1 MIQLL
6 QALFSTMRFEPQP
19 KRHEV
24 GTRSVV
30 KVVKYETKS
39 ASPPTSSEIQSKT
52 RTCSR
57 TKHDIDGDIKRLE
70 NAFFNGHELQSG
82 FVIETTLKTLLAVC
96 PRERRRKDAYKSLIN
111 ALGKMGVSLIIK
123 TKKGKQKLI

>member
-6 QALFSTMRFEPQP
+6 QALFSTMRFEQQP
-19 KRHEV
+19 KWQDKS
-24 GTRSVV
+24 TRPAADVV
-30 KVVKYETKS
+30 KLESES

-52 RTCSR
+52 KTCSR

-70 NAFFNGHELQSG
+70 EVFFGGHPMQSG
-82 FVIETTLKTLLAVC
+82 FIIETTLHDLLAVC

-111 ALGKMGVSLIIK
+111 ALGKMGVELIIK
-123 TKKGKQKLI
+123 TK

>member
-1 MIQLL
+1 M

-19 KRHEV
+19 MRQDKSARPAAD
-24 GTRSVV
+24 VV
-30 KVVKYETKS
+30 KLESES

-52 RTCSR
+52 KTCSR

-96 PRERRRKDAYKSLIN
+96 PRERRRKDAYKSLIH
-111 ALGKMGVSLIIK
+111 ALNKMGVELIIK
-123 TKKGKQKLI
+123 TK